1 MDYIKCDLKV
11 LNNLGINCEVLS
23 ILDNNVNFKIITK
36 FDINKETLVKR
47 IDNKTGSIFIIKNNN
62 LYFLIETDFINYKI
76 YEIIK
81 KEKTFINEEITILN
95 MDGSYV
101 INAIAYKNKDNKSY
115 NSYAFDDVYENG
127 EFKNDSLF
135 LKESVISDKHKSKSD
150 IKKLERIKKYF

>member
-81 KEKTFINEEITILN
+81 RKK
-95 MDGSYV
+95 
-101 INAIAYKNKDNKSY
+101 
-115 NSYAFDDVYENG
+115 
-127 EFKNDSLF
+127 
-135 LKESVISDKHKSKSD
+135 KHLLM
-150 IKKLERIKKYF
+150 KK